1 MRELLYCIS
10 RLSLANIENKRL
22 ILTDGVFTIPYTF
35 KSHGKL
41 DVTYEYPDVFS
52 RHLFEKD

>member
-1 MRELLYCIS
+1 
-10 RLSLANIENKRL
+10 LANIENKRL

-52 RHLFEKD
+52 RHPFEKD